1 MLLDFINYTSKQGFI
16 QDPEY
21 PEVWHIEA
29 HDLKRL
35 DRCTCGE
42 ALTSREKAEQLHKIR
57 DYDVFQQRVIIISLY
72 RKNYRC
78 TKCKRSFTA
87 NKKLTSLSRTDDFDR
102 YIALEAIKCSSKGI
116 SIKSDGKPTWSF
128 DVLGKRYGYKK
139 DTISKIVRAKAP
151 ALTPLFIPFP
161 GYELFYIHSFEYK
174 FKKRYYLLACDIGGN
189 AVLLGV
195 FGYQNAIDE
204 LKAYFELY
212 KDFIKMLEE
221 PFVTISYDLEL
232 ATALQQIFGN
242 DAVVF
247 RFKAM
252 DDRITQIR
260 NSFADM
266 HPGDSDTSVALLNRL
281 EAFLKNKETGSELLN
296 NWWKLCLE
304 EDAASNYTDI
314 ARKIRPLWEELSSN
328 FTVFL
333 NTYQNKNNKLKLSD
347 LGKTISAIN
356 TQINDF
362 SQNGADF
369 TVLAARMMLFSKE
382 YLHLLIENIFIYTSD
397 VFTSDKKLEDC
408 IKNNTNDKG
417 QLEAHSIYELLSDTF
432 NPEDINRMMVDNLW
446 ELYSDSKRHDEEE
459 TEKTIE

>member
-87 NKKLTSLSRTDDFDR
+87 NKELTSLSRTDDFDR

-242 DAVVF
+242 DAVV
-247 RFKAM
+247 
-252 DDRITQIR
+252 
-260 NSFADM
+260 
-266 HPGDSDTSVALLNRL
+266 
-281 EAFLKNKETGSELLN
+281 
-296 NWWKLCLE
+296 
-304 EDAASNYTDI
+304 
-314 ARKIRPLWEELSSN
+314 
-328 FTVFL
+328 
-333 NTYQNKNNKLKLSD
+333 
-347 LGKTISAIN
+347 
-356 TQINDF
+356 
-362 SQNGADF
+362 
-369 TVLAARMMLFSKE
+369 MLYK
-382 YLHLLIENIFIYTSD
+382 
-397 VFTSDKKLEDC
+397 
-408 IKNNTNDKG
+408 
-417 QLEAHSIYELLSDTF
+417 
-432 NPEDINRMMVDNLW
+432 
-446 ELYSDSKRHDEEE
+446 
-459 TEKTIE
+459 